1 MEKGFEMFERFLGF
15 IRYYVL
21 VIGSTIIGV
30 VVLTFIVYPM
40 LVVFVIGGIIK
51 MLLMSVWDA
60 IGNKWFRYT
69 VEQFKMLS
77 RTTKALC
84 EIKGRREFCKKQLAR
99 K

>member
-1 MEKGFEMFERFLGF
+1 MEIGFEMFERFLGF
-15 IRYYVL
+15 IRCYVL

-84 EIKGRREFCKKQLAR
+84 DIKGRREFYKR
-99 K
+99 